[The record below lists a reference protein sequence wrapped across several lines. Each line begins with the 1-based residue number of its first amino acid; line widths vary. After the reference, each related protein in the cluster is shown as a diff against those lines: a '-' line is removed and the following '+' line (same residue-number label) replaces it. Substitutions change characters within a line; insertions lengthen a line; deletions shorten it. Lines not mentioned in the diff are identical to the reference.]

1 MPEITLEYKSDYWV
15 GRFHAMSGP
24 CEVLMD
30 VDDRATAADLAGI
43 ACGEAQRI
51 ERKFSRYRDDNI
63 IYRINHS
70 HGAPLEVDDETAA
83 LLDYAA
89 QCYAL
94 SDGLFDVTSGVLR
107 EVWRFDGSDRVPDAG
122 AVASILP
129 RIGWPRV
136 RWQRPY
142 FTLPLGMEI
151 DFGGIG
157 KEYAVD
163 RSALLLSQRSPA
175 SMLVNYGGDLYATGE
190 RRGGR
195 GWIVGLEDP
204 EHPESAEAPS
214 SVEQFELVKGGL
226 ATSGDTRRFL
236 LKDGVRYGHILDP
249 RNGWPVRGA
258 PRSVTA
264 VATTCTEAG
273 ILATLAMLQGSEAED
288 FLRAQ
293 GGEYWCLR

>member
-1 MPEITLEYKSDYWV
+1 MQETTLEHRSDYWI
-15 GRFHAMSGP
+15 GRFRAMSGP

-30 VDDRATAADLAGI
+30 VNDRAAAADLI
-43 ACGEAQRI
+43 AIARDEAQRI

-63 IYRINHS
+63 IHRINHS
-70 HGAPLEVDDETAA
+70 TGKPLEVDDETAA

-94 SDGLFDVTSGVLR
+94 SEGLFDVTSGVLR
-107 EVWRFDGSDRVPDAG
+107 EVWRFDGSDRVPDAA
-122 AVASILP
+122 AVAAVLP
-129 RIGWPRV
+129 RVGWPQV
-136 RWQRPY
+136 HWQRPY
-142 FTLPLGMEI
+142 FTLPPGMEI

-163 RSALLLSQRSPA
+163 RSALLLSQRSAA

-204 EHPESAEAPS
+204 EHPASTGTPN
-214 SVEQFELVKGGL
+214 SVEQFELVQGGL

-264 VATTCTEAG
+264 VASTCTEAG
-273 ILATLAMLQGSEAED
+273 ILATLAMLHGSEAEA
-288 FLRAQ
+288 FLLAQ
-293 GGEYWCLR
+293 GGQYWCLR